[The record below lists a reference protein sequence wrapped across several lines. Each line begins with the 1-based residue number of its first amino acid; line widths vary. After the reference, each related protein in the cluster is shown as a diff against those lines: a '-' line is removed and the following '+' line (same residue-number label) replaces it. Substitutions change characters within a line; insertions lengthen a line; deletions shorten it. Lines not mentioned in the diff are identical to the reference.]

1 MVVVTMT
8 HTGCVTRI
16 PPVPSL
22 AFCPTFRF
30 FCDAQRKGYHIQP
43 RGSRRVSLLCLL
55 CSGPLGGDQLIPSII
70 IGLPAAHYSLSPL
83 LLQRLLHTIWI
94 VVDADKRKTT
104 KAGFPVFEGKK
115 TKVLEKARKRWW
127 LPLVWNSTGFP
138 DTNLMSLNQINQL
151 CCFNFS

>member
-1 MVVVTMT
+1 MT

-16 PPVPSL
+16 PPKPSL
-22 AFCPTFRF
+22 PFCPTFRF
-30 FCDAQRKGYHIQP
+30 FCDAQRKGDHIQP

-55 CSGPLGGDQLIPSII
+55 CSGPLGGEQLIPSII
-70 IGLPAAHYSLSPL
+70 IGLPAAHYSLSHL
-83 LLQRLLHTIWI
+83 LLQRLLHTQLLYELSWMPLNE
-94 VVDADKRKTT
+94 RQG
-104 KAGFPVFEGKK
+104 AGFPVFEGKK
-115 TKVLEKARKRWW
+115 TKVLEKAKKRWW